1 MDIDVSEARQHWMDT
16 EKRLRRD
23 YKYLSS
29 EYEKWVEKLYQ
40 KEEMDEDLVRK
51 EKDCI
56 EKVQRYER
64 LLAMSETE
72 DQRQTFQKVIDD
84 TEGMIVHLR
93 HLAEEN
99 EEQYI
104 VRNITHLAK
113 ELKQIEKSLED
124 KNGYFLSTYTCPK
137 HTVMN

>member
-16 EKRLRRD
+16 EKRFRRD

-72 DQRQTFQKVIDD
+72 DQRQTFQKIIDD